1 MLLWKKVPGRN
12 LANCSQQSRRGAECK
27 GGWESYFSVKING
40 KNRCNEHVLEFKQ
53 RHKKGKGGGGE
64 GKEERGGEGREGEK
78 GEGREEAGK
87 ERKGEGGER
96 GREAEYGNEREG
108 PGHIKAC

>member
-1 MLLWKKVPGRN
+1 MITGGLPCKPCMLLWKKVPGRN

-40 KNRCNEHVLEFKQ
+40 KKRCNEHVLEFKQ

-64 GKEERGGEGREGEK
+64 GKQGGTISIVYTIVFLETDNTFVHKRQMCIFT
-78 GEGREEAGK
+78 
-87 ERKGEGGER
+87 
-96 GREAEYGNEREG
+96 
-108 PGHIKAC
+108 IKWR